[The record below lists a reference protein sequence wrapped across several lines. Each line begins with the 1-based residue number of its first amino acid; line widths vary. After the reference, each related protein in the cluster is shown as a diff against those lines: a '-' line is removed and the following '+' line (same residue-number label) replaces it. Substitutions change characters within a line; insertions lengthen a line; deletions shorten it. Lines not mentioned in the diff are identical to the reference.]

1 MKKLLILSLALF
13 AATAFAEKVNV
24 FSCGFEPEEGYST
37 GLLYG
42 QQGWTSYSEG
52 YHYREVVDD
61 VSYSGKQSVHVFTTE
76 GHNSGEQ
83 HSVTY
88 ANPYRVK
95 VIYSFMF
102 KPSDSPVRFLIF
114 DKDGNRI
121 KKFAISKSQ
130 FTVDNPY
137 EFKNYSLD
145 ADTWYPVTMVLDVRN
160 NTFES
165 FEIGDTVST
174 SFVYDNSAGAS
185 GDIGSIVF
193 MTEWTDTAAH
203 SYIDDISVDLVPEPA
218 CFGLLALLGLG
229 FLRKRA

>member
-42 QQGWTSYSEG
+42 QQGWIPYSEG

-61 VSYSGKQSVHVFTTE
+61 VAYSGKQSVHIFTTE
-76 GHNSGEQ
+76 GHNSGEM

-88 ANPYRVK
+88 ANPYRAK

-102 KPSDSPVRFLIF
+102 KPSDAPVRFQIF
-114 DKDGNRI
+114 DEYGDRI

-130 FTVDNPY
+130 FTADNPY
-137 EFKNYSLD
+137 DAKNFSLD
-145 ADTWYPVTMVLDVRN
+145 ANTWYPVTMVLDVRN
-160 NTFES
+160 YTFES
-165 FEIGDTVST
+165 FEIGDVLST
-174 SFVYDNSAGAS
+174 SFVYDNAQEAS
-185 GDIGSIVF
+185 GDIGYIVF

-203 SYIDDISVDLVPEPA
+203 SYIDDISIDLVPEPA
-218 CFGLLALLGLG
+218 CVGLLALVGLC
-229 FLRKRA
+229 FLRKRG